1 MILSPGYFIAFSRYG
16 AVFDLVLLI
25 LKSNSNLLPGCRRR
39 KKNNVIVKK
48 YRYSRPSIADPK
60 RQRENSIRYASEN
73 CSRLTNR
80 PFATNDH
87 MVHGGGKAH
96 YYYSPTGTSKQRQ
109 VKFHWF
115 MSLCF
120 NVPVRE

>member
-25 LKSNSNLLPGCRRR
+25 LKSNPNLLPSCRRR
-39 KKNNVIVKK
+39 KKNKVIVKK
-48 YRYSRPSIADPK
+48 CRHSRPSIADPK
-60 RQRENSIRYASEN
+60 RQREKSIRYASEN

-80 PFATNDH
+80 PFATSDH
-87 MVHGGGKAH
+87 MVHGGGQAH
-96 YYYSPTGTSKQRQ
+96 YYYRTGTSKQRQ
-109 VKFHWF
+109 VKLHWF